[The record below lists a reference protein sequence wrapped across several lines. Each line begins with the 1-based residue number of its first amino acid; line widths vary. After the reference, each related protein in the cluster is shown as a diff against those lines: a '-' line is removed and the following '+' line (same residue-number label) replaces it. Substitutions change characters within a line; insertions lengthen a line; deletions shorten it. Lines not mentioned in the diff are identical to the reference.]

1 MTLCLSTLLLFKRQ
15 ISVPSSFL
23 KGRFQS
29 LIQHIFKY
37 TLTWFIIT
45 HLKHHKNITSHTIG
59 EQNNFLK

>member
-15 ISVPSSFL
+15 ISVAN
-23 KGRFQS
+23 K
-29 LIQHIFKY
+29 HIFKY

>member
-1 MTLCLSTLLLFKRQ
+1 MTLCLSTLLL
-15 ISVPSSFL
+15 L

-45 HLKHHKNITSHTIG
+45 HLKHHKILLHTLSENKITFKMSA
-59 EQNNFLK
+59 F

>member
-1 MTLCLSTLLLFKRQ
+1 MTLCLSTLLL
-15 ISVPSSFL
+15 L

-37 TLTWFIIT
+37 TLTVHYYT
-45 HLKHHKNITSHTIG
+45 SKTSQNITSHTIG